1 MDQDLMHLLHSFCL
15 RWTIVKTAAFVFV
28 GTKSGPWRRRADW
41 NTSQHR
47 IGVKLLKGHFNW
59 HAIDW
64 VSS

>member
-1 MDQDLMHLLHSFCL
+1 MLYSFHLQ
-15 RWTIVKTAAFVFV
+15 WTIIEMVAFAFV
-28 GTKSGPWRRRADW
+28 GTKSGTWRRRDDG